1 MIGYISKI
9 ETMSLLDGPG
19 LRVVVFLQG
28 CLMRCQFCHNPET
41 WSVKTG
47 RQMTS
52 QELVDFI
59 LRYRNYFGKTGGV
72 TFSGGEPLLQ
82 KEFLLETLKKCSEFG
97 IHTCL
102 DTSGVGEDYEEIL
115 SYTDLVLLDVKAL
128 TEEDYQKMT
137 LKSMKYLN
145 TFLETSKQ
153 NKIWIRQ
160 VIIPGINDN
169 KKYIER
175 LKKFLSPY
183 SNIEK
188 IELLPY
194 HTLGI
199 SKYKTLNI
207 PYSFENIKAM
217 DAQECEKLKEL
228 LK

>member
-19 LRVVVFLQG
+19 IRVVVFLQG

-41 WSVKTG
+41 WAIKTG
-47 RQMTS
+47 KQMTS
-52 QELVDFI
+52 QELVEFI
-59 LRYRNYFGKTGGV
+59 LRYRNYFGKSGGV

-82 KEFLLETLKKCSEFG
+82 KEFLLETLKKCSEYG

-137 LKSMKYLN
+137 SKSMNYLN
-145 TFLETSKQ
+145 TFLEVSRQ

-169 KKYIER
+169 KEYIAR

-183 SNIEK
+183 PNIEK

-194 HTLGI
+194 HTLGV
-199 SKYKTLNI
+199 SKYEALTISYPLKH
-207 PYSFENIKAM
+207 IKAM
-217 DAQECEKLKEL
+217 DAQTCEKFKEL
-228 LK
+228 L